1 VRRARLRGGAGV
13 DTVKCM
19 KTIGHILPLVF
30 AAIVIPVSWASE
42 QTERGKYLVEEVGK
56 CQECHTPRGAD
67 GQLDREKWLK
77 GAVLNSQP
85 IQPVKDWHKTSADL
99 TPGGRLWQKWG
110 ERGITAFLKTGLGP
124 SGHTADPPMPTY
136 KLKAEDAEAVVQYLK
151 SLK

>member
-1 VRRARLRGGAGV
+1 VRRALLRGGAGL

-19 KTIGHILPLVF
+19 KTIGYILTLVF
-30 AAIVIPVSWASE
+30 AVAVIPVGWATE

-67 GQLDREKWLK
+67 GKLDREKWLK
-77 GAVLNSQP
+77 GAVLDFQP

-99 TPGGRLWQKWG
+99 TPGSRLWQKWG

-124 SGHTADPPMPTY
+124 SGHSADPPMPTY
-136 KLKAEDAEAVVQYLK
+136 KLKAEDAEAIVQYLK